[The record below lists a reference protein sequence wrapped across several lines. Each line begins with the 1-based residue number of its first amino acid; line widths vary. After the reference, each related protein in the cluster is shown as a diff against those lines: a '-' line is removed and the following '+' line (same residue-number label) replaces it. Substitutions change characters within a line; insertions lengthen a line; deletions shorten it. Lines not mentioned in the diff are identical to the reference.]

1 MSRSAQTNDILNVCK
16 QLHARDFLAGAD
28 GNVSFRISNSEI
40 LITPSGKHKG
50 FITADDL
57 AVITL
62 ENEIVSGHPSG
73 EREMHLE
80 IYRRVPRANCVV
92 HAHPPTA
99 IAWSVARP
107 DLTELPSRALS
118 ETILAVGR
126 VPIARYARPGTVD
139 MAEAIRSLLPDN
151 RVMILARH
159 GALSWGESIEE
170 AYNGME
176 RIEAISRILKLA
188 EELGGI
194 TSLPETE
201 VAYLE
206 KVRRQGDGRTL

>member
-1 MSRSAQTNDILNVCK
+1 MSRSQHIDDILKICRL
-16 QLHARDFLAGAD
+16 LHQKDFIAGAD
-28 GNVSFRISNSEI
+28 GNVSFRLSDAEI

-50 FITADDL
+50 FIAAADI
-57 AVITL
+57 AAITID
-62 ENEIVSGHPSG
+62 NQVVSGNPSG

-80 IYRRVPRANCVV
+80 IYRRVPKAVCVV

-99 IAWSVARP
+99 IAWSVGRP
-107 DLTELPSRALS
+107 SLKELPSRALS

-126 VPIARYARPGTVD
+126 VPIARYARPTTSD
-139 MAEAIRSLLPDN
+139 MAASIRDLLPGN

-159 GALSWGESIEE
+159 GAVSWGESAEE

-176 RIEAISRILKLA
+176 RIEAISRILKMS

-194 TSLPETE
+194 SDLPDEE
-201 VAYLE
+201 IAFLE
-206 KVRRQGDGRTL
+206 KMRNEIGERTL